1 MADKAKSPAGLQKIS
16 AILKQ
21 MGISEEA
28 SKEFVAVCE
37 SWHSVE
43 KDKLKQEFKTR
54 LEKAKKLCVEEVEA
68 HKVNLSRGVKMFLE
82 RQGDVIRKASEK
94 SAAIA
99 ESDAINKLK
108 QVTNLLSGINVDG
121 AVNAQALQAES
132 KKNADLV
139 SQVAILQE
147 SLNKE
152 KAKSAKL
159 GELSTKS
166 LGRQKELEKGLN
178 ENRALLAE
186 AKDRIRKGTTTAA
199 TTLSEHKVKPKTP
212 ISAKSVAQSA
222 VGTGKTV
229 NESKEKDQIDLI
241 AASLD

>member
-1 MADKAKSPAGLQKIS
+1 MADKVKAPAGLQKIS
-16 AILKQ
+16 ALLKQ

-28 SKEFVAVCE
+28 TKEFVAVCE
-37 SWHSVE
+37 SWHGSE
-43 KDKLKQEFKTR
+43 KENLKQEFKTR

-68 HKVNLSRGVKMFLE
+68 HKANLSRGVKIFLE
-82 RQGDVIRKASEK
+82 HQGDVIRKASEK

-99 ESDAINKLK
+99 ESEAVNKLK
-108 QVTNLLSGINVDG
+108 QINNLLGGINVDS
-121 AVNAQALQAES
+121 AVNAQTLQVES

-139 SQVAILQE
+139 SQVALLQE

-166 LGRQKELEKGLN
+166 LSRQKDLEKGLN
-178 ENRALLAE
+178 ESRALLIE
-186 AKDRIRKGTTTAA
+186 AKNRIRKGATGA

-212 ISAKSVAQSA
+212 ISVKSVARSS
-222 VGTGKTV
+222 VGTGSTV
-229 NESKEKDQIDLI
+229 KESKDNDQIDLI